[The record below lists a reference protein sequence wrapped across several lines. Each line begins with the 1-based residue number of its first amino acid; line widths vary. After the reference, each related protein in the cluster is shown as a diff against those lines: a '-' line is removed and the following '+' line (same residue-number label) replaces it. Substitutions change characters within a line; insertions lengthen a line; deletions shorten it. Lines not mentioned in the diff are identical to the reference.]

1 MRYKLTIEYQGE
13 PFSGWQRQ
21 QDQPSV
27 QAEIET
33 AITRFC
39 GETVTLYAA
48 GRTDAGVH
56 ACGQVAHV
64 DLAHAVPGD
73 RLRDAVNAHLRPAPI
88 AILAAEQVPATF
100 HARFDAT
107 RRAYRYRI
115 VNRRAPLTLDRGLA
129 WQVARPLDAAKMH
142 LAAQAL
148 VGQHDF
154 TTFRAAGCQARSP
167 LKTLSKISVTRH
179 GEEIEIAVA
188 APSFLHHQ
196 VRSITGSLKRVGE
209 GKWPVSAIAEI
220 LAAQDRSRC
229 GPVAPAA
236 GLYLMQVDYP
246 GG

>member
-1 MRYKLTIEYQGE
+1 MRYKLTIEYNGE

-21 QDQPSV
+21 QAQPSV

-167 LKTLSKISVTRH
+167 LKTLSEISVTRH

-188 APSFLHHQ
+188 ARSFLHHQ

-209 GKWPVSAIAEI
+209 GKWPASAIAEI

-246 GG
+246 DS

>member
-27 QAEIET
+27 QAAIET

-167 LKTLSKISVTRH
+167 LKTLSEISVTRH

-188 APSFLHHQ
+188 ARSFLHHQ
-196 VRSITGSLKRVGE
+196 VRSITGSLKLVGE

-220 LAAQDRSRC
+220 LAAQDRSCC

-246 GG
+246 DG

>member
-21 QDQPSV
+21 QEQPSV
-27 QAEIET
+27 QAAIET

-167 LKTLSKISVTRH
+167 LKTLSEISVTRH

-188 APSFLHHQ
+188 ARSFLHHQ
-196 VRSITGSLKRVGE
+196 VRSITGSLKLVGE

-246 GG
+246 DG

>member
-1 MRYKLTIEYQGE
+1 M
-13 PFSGWQRQ
+13 
-21 QDQPSV
+21 
-27 QAEIET
+27 QAAIET

-167 LKTLSKISVTRH
+167 LKTLSEISVTRH

-188 APSFLHHQ
+188 ARSFLHHQ

-209 GKWPVSAIAEI
+209 GKWPASAIAEI

-246 GG
+246 DG

>member
-27 QAEIET
+27 QAAIET

-167 LKTLSKISVTRH
+167 LKTLSEISVTRH

-188 APSFLHHQ
+188 ARSFLHHQ

-236 GLYLMQVDYP
+236 GLYLMHVDYP
-246 GG
+246 DG

>member
-167 LKTLSKISVTRH
+167 LKTLSEISVTRH

-188 APSFLHHQ
+188 ARSFLHHQ

-209 GKWPVSAIAEI
+209 GKWPASAIAEI

-246 GG
+246 DS

>member
-1 MRYKLTIEYQGE
+1 MRYKLTIEYNGE

-21 QDQPSV
+21 QAQPSV

-33 AITRFC
+33 AINRFC
-39 GETVTLYAA
+39 GETVTLFAA

-56 ACGQVAHV
+56 ACAQVAHV
-64 DLAHAVPGD
+64 DLARAVPGD
-73 RLRDAVNAHLRPAPI
+73 TLRDAVNAHLRPAPV
-88 AILAAEQVPATF
+88 AILAAEQVTDGF

-107 RRAYRYRI
+107 MRAYRYRI
-115 VNRRAPLTLDRGLA
+115 ANRRAPLALERGFA
-129 WQVARPLDAAKMH
+129 WQVPRPLDAEKMH

-154 TTFRAAGCQARSP
+154 TTFRAAGCQAKSP
-167 LKTLSKISVTRH
+167 HKTLSEISVIRR
-179 GEEIEIAVA
+179 GEEVDIAVEA
-188 APSFLHHQ
+188 RSFLHHQ
-196 VRSITGSLKRVGE
+196 VRSITGSLKLVGE

-236 GLYLMQVDYP
+236 GLYLMRVDYP
-246 GG
+246 RP